1 MHEIMVEYE
10 SADSGILIL
19 SEIFYPSRWK
29 AYIDNKEVKI
39 FKANGVLRA
48 VNVEAGNN
56 KVIFKYDNSLFEILL
71 KISNMF
77 MVLISLYIFKPYLMS
92 LLKNLR

>member
-1 MHEIMVEYE
+1 MHEFTKDLYQKNMTDEVIQ
-10 SADSGILIL
+10 ILNKRNI
-19 SEIFYPSRWK
+19 SNSS
-29 AYIDNKEVKI
+29 ID
-39 FKANGVLRA
+39 
-48 VNVEAGNN
+48 
-56 KVIFKYDNSLFEILL
+56 LFEIGLSTKNYDELL